1 MKRAI
6 LVWSALLACSL
17 VHAAHAGDYQV
28 KMLNHGSD
36 GDAQFDPQLLRIS
49 PGDTVR
55 FVATDKGHNAQS
67 IDGMIPDGAKSF
79 SGPMGEDLTVTFTV
93 PGVYG
98 YRCMPHGGLGMVG
111 LIVVGKPANE
121 AAAKSA
127 AMPGMAGHV
136 FAKLFQALDTSRTAQ
151 N

>member
-1 MKRAI
+1 MIRTGI
-6 LVWSALLACSL
+6 FWGVLLGSSL
-17 VHAAHAGDYQV
+17 MQTANAAEFQI
-28 KMLNHGSD
+28 KMLDHGAD
-36 GDAQFDPQLLRIS
+36 GDAQFDPQLLRVS

-55 FVATDKGHNAQS
+55 FVAADKGHNAQS
-67 IDGMIPDGAKSF
+67 IDGMIPDGAKPF
-79 SGPMGEDLTVTFTV
+79 SGPMSQDLTVSFTV

-98 YRCMPHGGLGMVG
+98 YRCMPHGSLGMVG
-111 LIVVGKPANE
+111 LIVVGKPTNE

-127 AMPGMAGHV
+127 ALPGMAGHV